1 MTPEEW
7 AHLRTHP
14 EIERLIEYAEW
25 LKEQKGYHTTA
36 AALVEVA
43 RAGISR
49 VEQLRRYAEKKK
61 DPNATFR
68 PYAPL
73 KLSAKHRG
81 DAKRAAVAEG
91 VAPVKD
97 SFPWRCTVRESI
109 EVAEGEYTKGRR
121 CMLPTD
127 HNGAHEF

>member
-1 MTPEEW
+1 VTPEEW

-25 LKEQKGYHTTA
+25 LKEQKGYHTAA
-36 AALVEVA
+36 AALVEVT

-49 VEQLRRYAEKKK
+49 VEQLRKYAEKKK

-97 SFPWRCTVRESI
+97 SFPWRCDV
-109 EVAEGEYTKGRR
+109 TKEDDDLDLRTPRR
-121 CMLPTD
+121 CLLPRD
-127 HNGAHEF
+127 HTEAHEF